1 MAERNLDFDRVVDR
15 RNTRCLK
22 FDFAV
27 KRGYPED
34 VLPLWVAD
42 MDFRT
47 SSYVEDA
54 LAELT
59 RHNIYGYTN
68 TQCGDGFFEAVSG
81 WMKRHHRWNV
91 DPSWHVKTPG
101 VCFAIAAAIRAFT
114 RPDDAVI
121 IQQPVYY
128 PFERLIRLNGRKVI
142 TSDLVQEA
150 DGRYRMDP
158 DDFEQK
164 IIQNNVKLFIL
175 CSPHNP
181 VGRVWTAE
189 ELRKI
194 GRICGKH
201 HATVFSDEIHFDF
214 TWEGEHH
221 VFQEVEEE
229 FRDFTV
235 TATSPSKTFNLAGL
249 QQSNIFIPNPQL
261 RCLFRREVDRTGYD
275 EPTSFGIA
283 AAQAAYENGD
293 EWYTAMKAYVD
304 YVFRDVQGNVFA
316 QGTSLWVMIDIHTR
330 KPVPCSEV
338 ERFMAQYDPQ
348 NRVSHPRY
356 HFFNEGKFGDTA
368 KTEHRVTRLETDF
381 NGHMN
386 NRDYLRLALSVI
398 DPAASAGRTIREI
411 HLKFLQECVAG
422 EMLDCLCD
430 VGEGGEITIR
440 IAKPDGTPAC
450 LVSTVWR

>member
-1 MAERNLDFDRVVDR
+1 MAERNLNFDRVVDR

-114 RPDDAVI
+114 QPDDAVI

-128 PFERLIRLNGRKVI
+128 PFERLIRINGRKAVS
-142 TSDLVQEA
+142 SDLVQGP
-150 DGRYRMDP
+150 DGRYTMDP

-164 IIQNNVKLFIL
+164 IIRNNVKLFIL

-201 HATVFSDEIHFDF
+201 HVTVFSDEIHFDF
-214 TWEGEHH
+214 TWEGEHQ
-221 VFQEVEEE
+221 VVQEVEEE

-293 EWYTAMKAYVD
+293 EWYTAMKAYVAD
-304 YVFRDVQGNVFA
+304 NLDFA
-316 QGTSLWVMIDIHTR
+316 CRFTREHLPGVTLR
-330 KPVPCSEV
+330 KPEGTYLAWLDFRSFGLRPAELEEIIVQRAKLWLDSGSIFGKAGEGFQRINAAC
-338 ERFMAQYDPQ
+338 
-348 NRVSHPRY
+348 PRSTLL
-356 HFFNEGKFGDTA
+356 EA
-368 KTEHRVTRLETDF
+368 LERLEHAI
-381 NGHMN
+381 N
-386 NRDYLRLALSVI
+386 L
-398 DPAASAGRTIREI
+398 
-411 HLKFLQECVAG
+411 
-422 EMLDCLCD
+422 
-430 VGEGGEITIR
+430 
-440 IAKPDGTPAC
+440 
-450 LVSTVWR
+450 

>member
-201 HATVFSDEIHFDF
+201 HVTVFSDEIHFDF
-214 TWEGEHH
+214 AWEGEHH

-293 EWYTAMKAYVD
+293 EWYTAMKAYVAD
-304 YVFRDVQGNVFA
+304 NLDFA
-316 QGTSLWVMIDIHTR
+316 CRFTREHLPGVTLR
-330 KPVPCSEV
+330 KPEGTYLAWLDFRSFGLRPAELEEIIVQRAKLWLDSGSIFGKAGEGFQRINAAC
-338 ERFMAQYDPQ
+338 
-348 NRVSHPRY
+348 PRSTLL
-356 HFFNEGKFGDTA
+356 EA
-368 KTEHRVTRLETDF
+368 LERLEHAI
-381 NGHMN
+381 N
-386 NRDYLRLALSVI
+386 L
-398 DPAASAGRTIREI
+398 
-411 HLKFLQECVAG
+411 
-422 EMLDCLCD
+422 
-430 VGEGGEITIR
+430 
-440 IAKPDGTPAC
+440 
-450 LVSTVWR
+450 

>member
-68 TQCGDGFFEAVSG
+68 TQAGDGFFEAVSG
-81 WMKRHHRWNV
+81 WMKRHHHWHV
-91 DPSWHVKTPG
+91 DPTWHVKTPG

-128 PFERLIRLNGRKVI
+128 PFERLIRINGRKVVS
-142 TSDLVQEA
+142 SDLVQGP
-150 DGRYRMDP
+150 DGRCTMDL

-164 IIQNNVKLFIL
+164 IIRNNVKLFIL

-194 GRICGKH
+194 GQICGKH
-201 HATVFSDEIHFDF
+201 HVTVFSDEIHFDF

-293 EWYTAMKAYVD
+293 EWYTAMKAYVAD
-304 YVFRDVQGNVFA
+304 NLDFA
-316 QGTSLWVMIDIHTR
+316 CRFTREHLPGVTLR
-330 KPVPCSEV
+330 KPEGTYLAWLDFRSFGLRPV
-338 ERFMAQYDPQ
+338 ELEEIIVHRAKLWLDSGSIFGKAGEGFQRI
-348 NRVSHPRY
+348 NAACPRSTLL
-356 HFFNEGKFGDTA
+356 EA
-368 KTEHRVTRLETDF
+368 LERLEHAI
-381 NGHMN
+381 N
-386 NRDYLRLALSVI
+386 L
-398 DPAASAGRTIREI
+398 
-411 HLKFLQECVAG
+411 
-422 EMLDCLCD
+422 
-430 VGEGGEITIR
+430 
-440 IAKPDGTPAC
+440 
-450 LVSTVWR
+450 